1 MMKYIR
7 VNRWHWTTAGLALL
21 LAACASSPSTTFSS
35 TWQPSGA
42 QPVSAAG
49 MHIAAVYINENEGD
63 RRVGED
69 VLADEVTRYGGVG
82 IPSYTVIS
90 DNPQDRER
98 AKRVLQQA
106 GVQAV
111 LLMRVVSRDQE
122 ISYTPSY
129 WNSSPVHSSLWGYWN
144 YGWGAV
150 HKPDYLREQSRV
162 GVETLLYSLVEE
174 RLLWA
179 GMSHTFDPAAVNS
192 VVREVAQKAVKQM
205 NEENVLVR

>member
-1 MMKYIR
+1 MMKDIR
-7 VNRWHWTTAGLALL
+7 VNGWHLTTVGLAVL
-21 LAACASSPSTTFSS
+21 LAACANNPSTTFSS

-49 MHIAAVYINENEGD
+49 MHIAAVFINQDDGT

-90 DNPQDRER
+90 DNAQDRER
-98 AKRVLQQA
+98 ARRVLQQA

-111 LLMRVVSRDQE
+111 LLMRVVSREQD
-122 ISYTPSY
+122 ISYKPSY
-129 WNSSPVHSSLWGYWN
+129 WSSSPVHSSLWGYWGH
-144 YGWGAV
+144 GWSAV
-150 HKPDYLREQSRV
+150 GQPGYLREETRV

-179 GMSHTFDPAAVNS
+179 GMSHTIDPTSVNT
-192 VVREVAQKAVKQM
+192 VVREVARKAVMQM
-205 NEENVLVR
+205 NEDNVLVR

>member
-1 MMKYIR
+1 MTSLT
-7 VNRWHWTTAGLALL
+7 VL
-21 LAACASSPSTTFSS
+21 LAACANGPSTTFSS

-49 MHIAAVYINENEGD
+49 MHIATVYINENDGN

-82 IPSYTVIS
+82 IPSYTILS

-98 AKRVLQQA
+98 AKRALQQA

-111 LLMRVVSRDQE
+111 LLMRVVSREQD
-122 ISYTPSY
+122 ISYKSSY
-129 WNSSPVHSSLWGYWN
+129 WNSSPMHSSLWSYWD

-150 HKPDYLREQSRV
+150 RQPGYLNPETHA

-179 GMSHTFDPAAVNS
+179 GMSHTIDPTTVNS
-192 VVREVAQKAVKQM
+192 VVTEVARQVVKQM